1 MKKIFTLVAVIT
13 TAMVANA
20 QSFVFTHQG
29 KVLENGATVEVK
41 AHEYLYEYTTKTGKT
56 IQEWLVDCETD
67 ETFLLQNNTGSDIA
81 YEGVLTVPER
91 DNNWDL
97 QWCLGTT
104 CKPVTELPMT
114 MNEVLPA
121 NETQSVNYHAAIEPQ
136 IGDYGS
142 MLSTITINANGE
154 SRTVNIRFTYDESSN
169 GIADVQNV
177 NVKEVARYAANGS
190 LLTAPQAG
198 LNIVRM
204 SDGSVRKVVVK

>member
-1 MKKIFTLVAVIT
+1 MKKIFTLVAVIA

-41 AHEYLYEYTTKTGKT
+41 AHEYLYEHTTKTGKT

-97 QWCLGTT
+97 QWCLGST
-104 CKPVTELPMT
+104 CKPVNELPMT